1 MSKYHRVLSKVA
13 PSDMKRS
20 VNNGLFQVYLVTFG
34 IFDTQSAHW
43 NYYLTSC
50 IDKNNEVYLTDEI
63 CKFTGVTTNMTL
75 ATTGSIQI
83 YGREIKT
90 QEEGIKWS
98 EEFKMKWE
106 SGSNDLLSEVRDKKL
121 NEILK

>member
-50 IDKNNEVYLTDEI
+50 IDKNNEVYLTDEV
-63 CKFTGVTTNMTL
+63 CKFSGGINTSL
-75 ATTGSIQI
+75 ATINSIQI

>member
-1 MSKYHRVLSKVA
+1 MSKYYRALSKVS

-34 IFDTQSAHW
+34 VFDTQSAHW
-43 NYYLTSC
+43 KYYLTSC
-50 IDKNNEVYLTDEI
+50 IDKNGEVYLTDEV
-63 CKFTGVTTNMTL
+63 CKFSGATNTSL
-75 ATTGSIQI
+75 ATTSSIQT
-83 YGREIKT
+83 YGRELKT
-90 QEEGIKWS
+90 AEEGIKWA